1 MKQDRVIE
9 NDPRAEEAIRRWG
22 DLRERRTRHEAV
34 WEDIARLIRPQ
45 RGGFS
50 LSDHVDR
57 DQAKPLSSA
66 PVMASSSFAS
76 GIYAGI
82 TNPANRWAGLE
93 TPDADFNNWG
103 PMAEWNDVATRAVM
117 TSFGPSMSS
126 FYSATFQGYS
136 DIAAFGQFAG
146 YDEFVTGERK
156 FMDVTLSLAEVVVD
170 IDWFGRVVEVVRKFV
185 GTARQISRQFKGQV
199 PPKIAEL
206 AEKGAPD
213 RLAVYQHVLLNEDF
227 RKGFL
232 GPRGKRYLS
241 RYVTEEG
248 RALLRESGYD
258 DMPFYFPRWDV
269 DSGETYGTG
278 PGFIALPSARL
289 HQLMD
294 AATIRA
300 AQQAA
305 DPTKLVP
312 HRDDW
317 QIHGR
322 IAPGQLVAG
331 GLNPMNGRKMIET
344 LDTTGNIG
352 LTEAEKARVLEQVK
366 DAFHYTIM
374 SLQGRTGLTSE
385 ETLIIEEAKLRN
397 WAPHADRIMEEY
409 GARKVERRFQ
419 MLWRLGQ
426 IPPPPP
432 EAQGIPLQ
440 VRYQSAATMAM
451 SAREGQA
458 VRQFVSDLG
467 PMTELARINDDF
479 DLRAATEAL
488 ADASPSLPARILRSR
503 AEAEAR
509 AQQRNQGA
517 AAGDMMAMLGQ
528 GAGAA
533 KDLAAAG
540 LPLGPGAD
548 QGGGGR

>member
-1 MKQDRVIE
+1 MKPDRVIE
-9 NDPRAEEAIRRWG
+9 NDPRAEEAIRRW
-22 DLRERRTRHEAV
+22 DELKQRRVRHETI

-50 LSDHVDR
+50 MTDHVDR
-57 DQAKPLSSA
+57 DMERPLSSGPA
-66 PVMASSSFAS
+66 MASTSFAS

-82 TNPANRWAGLE
+82 TNPANRWGGLE
-93 TPDADFNNWG
+93 TPDPDFNNWK
-103 PMAEWNDVATRAVM
+103 PMAEWNDFATRAVM

-126 FYSATFQGYS
+126 FYRATFQGYS
-136 DIAAFGQFAG
+136 DIAAFGQFAA
-146 YDEFVTGERK
+146 YDEFVTDERK
-156 FMDVTLSLAEVVVD
+156 FMDETLSLAEVVVE
-170 IDWFGRVVEVVRKFV
+170 IDWYGRVVEVVRKTM
-185 GTARQISRQFKGQV
+185 GTARQITRQFKGQV
-199 PPKIAEL
+199 PAKIAEL
-206 AEKGAPD
+206 AEKGATD

-227 RKGFL
+227 RKGAFSV
-232 GPRGKRYLS
+232 RGKRYLS
-241 RYVTEEG
+241 RHVTEEG
-248 RALLRESGYD
+248 KALLRESGYNE
-258 DMPFYFPRWDV
+258 MPFYFPRWDV

-289 HQLMD
+289 HHLMH

-300 AQQAA
+300 AQYAA

-331 GLNPMNGRKMIET
+331 GLNPMTGRKMIET

-352 LTEAEKARVLEQVK
+352 ITEAEKAKVLEEVK

-385 ETLIIEEAKLRN
+385 ETQIIEEAKLRN

-426 IPPPPP
+426 IPPPPK

-458 VRQFVSDLG
+458 VRQFLADLTPLTQLDPRYADRLDPDG
-467 PMTELARINDDF
+467 I
-479 DLRAATEAL
+479 TEAL
-488 ADASPSLPARILRSR
+488 HDASPSLPATILRSR
-503 AEAEAR
+503 KDADAL
-509 AQQRNQGA
+509 AQQRAQA
-517 AAGDMMAMLGQ
+517 QQATQMLDMLGQ

-540 LPLGPGAD
+540 LPMGPGGEGMP
-548 QGGGGR
+548 Q